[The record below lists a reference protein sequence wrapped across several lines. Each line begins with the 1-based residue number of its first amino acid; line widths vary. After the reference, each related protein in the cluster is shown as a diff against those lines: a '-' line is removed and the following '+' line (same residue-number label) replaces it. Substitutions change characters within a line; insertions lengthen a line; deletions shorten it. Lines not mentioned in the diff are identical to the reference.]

1 MFVNLS
7 PPEGDRVT
15 RLADPRPC
23 GAPSSFQQALSELLA
38 ALRRNGKPLVR
49 LRAHV
54 LRQGAAEQPALS
66 VRVLSDGG

>member
-1 MFVNLS
+1 M
-7 PPEGDRVT
+7 
-15 RLADPRPC
+15 
-23 GAPSSFQQALSELLA
+23 SELLA